1 MDEHDDTEEARSAQ
15 ARAGGEGVRIIGPEE
30 AAAAL
35 ETGQA
40 AGRQPDDAPRF
51 GDVPPPPAGPR
62 PVHRFPLPDSV
73 DPAEAV
79 PRPPVATDPD
89 AGRRSPGTAWAAPG
103 DDPGAPAVGNGGA
116 GPDSGGDSPFQPGPA
131 QGPQGRPEDDETTW
145 LAAEPRAGFRRR
157 PGRGLFGAG
166 RAGRHAGSR
175 TEGAGA
181 SPVEGSWVDELTW
194 SGSPVAARTEPDRSG
209 TEAEEPER
217 ADRGMEWS
225 AGGGGTAT
233 SGVEL
238 PHWSDPPTG
247 EVPVIRPTT
256 PPGAVPLVSP
266 EPPGDDDLRAWSDLP
281 RPSAT
286 WRDRQTD
293 WDDLGYEPA
302 QLGGDEARLGALDE
316 SREDPEDQYSFA
328 SLEPPENPR
337 APWGP
342 QDPTVEDLL
351 GDGGAGPAGDEG
363 HLAGDVA
370 GARGEPG
377 GGVVRLGRGGSRAG
391 SQPASSGSSP
401 AGREPGGWAR
411 IATGV
416 GIGVLALIVFA
427 VGPVAT
433 LALAVT
439 VVTLAASEL
448 FAVLRRAGYRP
459 ATLLGLVGT
468 IGIMVAAYLK
478 GESGLAVVLA
488 VFAVAAL
495 LWFLA
500 GVERTRPTVN
510 LAATMLGFVWVG
522 FLGAYAALLV
532 SPSLFPHRHGI
543 AFILGAAVATVAYD
557 VGALVVGSRFGRRP
571 LAPTISPNKTWEG
584 TAGGVVTCLVV
595 TVAVVGQ
602 IHPWGHAAAL
612 ALAVLVCVV
621 APLGDL
627 CESMVKRDL
636 GIKDMGSLLP
646 GHGGVLDRM
655 DAMLFVMPA
664 TFYLVRVLRIG

>member
-1 MDEHDDTEEARSAQ
+1 MDEHDETEEARSAQ

-40 AGRQPDDAPRF
+40 AGRQPEDAPRF

-62 PVHRFPLPDSV
+62 PVHRFPLPASV

-79 PRPPVATDPD
+79 PRPPVAADPD
-89 AGRRSPGTAWAAPG
+89 VGRRAPGTAWAVSG
-103 DDPGAPAVGNGGA
+103 DDAEGLAVGGAGA
-116 GPDSGGDSPFQPGPA
+116 GPDGGGDRLSQPGLA
-131 QGPQGRPEDDETTW
+131 AGPEGRPEEDETGW
-145 LAAEPRAGFRRR
+145 GVPESRGGSRRW

-166 RAGRHAGSR
+166 RAGRHAGGR
-175 TEGAGA
+175 TEGAGVPLA
-181 SPVEGSWVDELTW
+181 GDSWVDELTW
-194 SGSPVAARTEPDRSG
+194 SGSPPSSDTGLSG
-209 TEAEEPER
+209 TEAPSELPGQGL
-217 ADRGMEWS
+217 AWS
-225 AGGGGTAT
+225 AGEGGTAT

-247 EVPVIRPTT
+247 EVPIIRPTT
-256 PPGAVPLVSP
+256 PPGATPAVSP
-266 EPPGDDDLRAWSDLP
+266 QPASDDDLQAWAGLP

-302 QLGGDEARLGALDE
+302 QLGGDEVRLGALDE

-328 SLEPPENPR
+328 SLEAPVNPR

-342 QDPTVEDLL
+342 QDPTVEDLVGEGSPGL
-351 GDGGAGPAGDEG
+351 TGQGSEPAGEDPAPKEG
-363 HLAGDVA
+363 S
-370 GARGEPG
+370 G
-377 GGVVRLGRGGSRAG
+377 GLVRLGGARPRGGSRG
-391 SQPASSGSSP
+391 TSGTSSG
-401 AGREPGGWAR
+401 GREPGGWAR

-416 GIGVLALIVFA
+416 GFGVLALIVFA
-427 VGPVAT
+427 VGPVAS
-433 LALAVT
+433 LALVVA

-478 GESGLAVVLA
+478 GESGLAVVVA

-500 GVERTRPTVN
+500 GVERARPTVN

-532 SPSLFPHRHGI
+532 SPALFPHRHGI

-571 LAPTISPNKTWEG
+571 LAPSISPNKTWEG
-584 TAGGVVTCLVV
+584 TAGGVVLCLVV

-612 ALAVLVCVV
+612 ALAVVVCVV